1 MQNSPASSVENEVEG
16 RGQGEEDEDMEVLV
30 CLRNGRR
37 GCVWERGVRQQAS
50 SGSEEEKDQK
60 GSWQQGQIS
69 RQLFFNSAP

>member
-1 MQNSPASSVENEVEG
+1 VQNSPASSVENEVEG

-30 CLRNGRR
+30 CLRNGGR

-69 RQLFFNSAP
+69 RQLFFDSAP